1 MMKNLFLALLG
12 IFLLGTATVGAEEK
26 AVVPKDTK
34 TVHMKIEGMT
44 CSMCSA
50 MITKKLTPLCQTVSI
65 DSKSGDGQCTYETG
79 KTSQE
84 AIVKAVTDTGYKVVE
99 VH

>member
-1 MMKNLFLALLG
+1 MKNLILALLG

-26 AVVPKDTK
+26 TAASKDTK

-50 MITKKLTPLCQTVSI
+50 MITKKLTSLCQDVLI
-65 DSKSGDGQCTYETG
+65 DHTTG
-79 KTSQE
+79 KGHCTFELGKTNQD
-84 AIVKAVTDTGYKVVE
+84 AIMKTVTDAGYKVVE
-99 VH
+99 VR